1 MIARLAGTL
10 IHKQPPLLVIDIA
23 GVGYEVEAPLT
34 VFDALPK
41 TGQPVVIL
49 THLAIKDDSHTLYG
63 FSSEEQR
70 TLFRQLLKISGIGAK
85 LALTILSGV
94 SGDELARYVADNDIA
109 SLTRLPGIGKK
120 TAERIVMELRD
131 KLDVIPAT
139 AGSAPGGSALFAG
152 DASKEAAHALRALGY
167 KPQEVS
173 RMVRQAAEPEM
184 SAEEII
190 RRALKSMVG
199 PDPARKIRVKLS

>member
-10 IHKQPPLLVIDIA
+10 IHKQPPLIVIDIA

-34 VFDALPK
+34 VFDDLPE

-63 FSSEEQR
+63 FSSEAQR

-85 LALTILSGV
+85 LALTILSGA
-94 SGDELARYVADNDIA
+94 SGDELARYVADNDTA

-120 TAERIVMELRD
+120 TAERIIMELRD
-131 KLDVIPAT
+131 KLELIPAT
-139 AGSAPGGSALFAG
+139 GGSAPGGSAVIAG
-152 DASKEAAHALRALGY
+152 NASKEASHALSALGY

-190 RRALKSMVG
+190 RRALQSMV
-199 PDPARKIRVKLS
+199 DPHMARKRTNK

>member
-10 IHKQPPLLVIDIA
+10 IHKQPPLMVIDIA
-23 GVGYEVEAPLT
+23 GVGYEVEAPLN
-34 VFDALPK
+34 VFYDLPEI
-41 TGQPVVIL
+41 GQPVVIL
-49 THLAIKDDSHTLYG
+49 THLSIKDDSHTLYG
-63 FSSEEQR
+63 FSSEAER

-94 SGDELARYVADNDIA
+94 SADELARYVADNDIA

-120 TAERIVMELRD
+120 TAERIIMELRD
-131 KLDVIPAT
+131 KLDVIPA
-139 AGSAPGGSALFAG
+139 GSALGGAAVIAG
-152 DASKEAAHALRALGY
+152 DASSEASHALSALGY

-173 RMVRQAAEPEM
+173 RMVRQAAEPDM

-190 RRALKSMVG
+190 RRALQSQ
-199 PDPARKIRVKLS
+199 VKMS

>member
-10 IHKQPPLLVIDIA
+10 IHKQPPLMVIDIA

-34 VFDALPK
+34 VFCDLPE
-41 TGQPVVIL
+41 TGQPVVVL
-49 THLAIKDDSHTLYG
+49 THLSIKDDSHTLYG
-63 FSSEEQR
+63 FSSDAQR

-94 SGDELARYVADNDIA
+94 SGDELARYVHDNDIA

-120 TAERIVMELRD
+120 TAERIIMELRD
-131 KLDVIPAT
+131 KLDIIPAT
-139 AGSAPGGSALFAG
+139 RSSARGGGAVIAGG
-152 DASKEAAHALRALGY
+152 ASKEASHALSALGY

-173 RMVRQAAEPEM
+173 RMVRQAAEPDM
-184 SAEEII
+184 SAEQII
-190 RRALKSMVG
+190 RRALQFM
-199 PDPARKIRVKLS
+199 VKLS

>member
-10 IHKQPPLLVIDIA
+10 IHKQPPLMVIDIA

-34 VFDALPK
+34 VFYDLPE

-63 FSSEEQR
+63 FSSESQR

-94 SGDELARYVADNDIA
+94 SGEELARYVNDDDTA

-120 TAERIVMELRD
+120 TAERIIIELRD
-131 KLDVIPAT
+131 KLDAIPAIGGT
-139 AGSAPGGSALFAG
+139 ARGGAMIAG
-152 DASKEAAHALRALGY
+152 DAGSEASHALRALGY

-173 RMVRQAAEPEM
+173 RMVRQVAEPDM

-190 RRALKSMVG
+190 RRALQST
-199 PDPARKIRVKLS
+199 VKQS